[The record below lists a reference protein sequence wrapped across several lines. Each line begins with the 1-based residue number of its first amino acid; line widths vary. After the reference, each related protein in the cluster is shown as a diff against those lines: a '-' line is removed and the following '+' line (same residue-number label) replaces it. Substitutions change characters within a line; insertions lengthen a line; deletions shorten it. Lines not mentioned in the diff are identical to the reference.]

1 LALPSETTL
10 FISTMFLRF
19 IAYGCEQAKERKK
32 EKKAIRE
39 KS

>member
-1 LALPSETTL
+1 LGLPSETTV

-19 IAYGCEQAKERKK
+19 IAYACEQAKERKK
-32 EKKAIRE
+32 KAIRE